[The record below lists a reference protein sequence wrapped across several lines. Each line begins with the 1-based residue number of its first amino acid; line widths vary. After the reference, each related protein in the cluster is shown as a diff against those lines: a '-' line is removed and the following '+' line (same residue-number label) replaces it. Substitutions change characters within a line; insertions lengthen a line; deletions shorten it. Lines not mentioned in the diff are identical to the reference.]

1 MKTTRSRF
9 PKAKTIAITSQTIA
23 RILPM
28 DTCPKFSWH
37 ESERGHA
44 ALRVSSVTNGTEWSV
59 DIYSEKYMCA
69 RIQGKFSEVCNSV
82 PSLVIYFCRMLKIKV
97 GRHG

>member
-1 MKTTRSRF
+1 MKTIRSRF

-23 RILPM
+23 KVLPM
-28 DTCPKFSWH
+28 DVKPAFSWH

-44 ALRVSSVTNGTEWSV
+44 ALRVSSVTNGIPWDV

-69 RIQGKFSEVCNSV
+69 RIAGKFSEVCTSI
-82 PSLVIYFCRMLKIKV
+82 PSLVIYFCRMLKIQV
-97 GRHG
+97 G